1 MAELHSRR
9 ALLIGAPTGGLRG
22 VERDLEQMGELLTA
36 HQFHCETCVGPAAT
50 RDGILSAISSLAE
63 NSTGTTVVY
72 FAGHGGQY
80 TVEHIDAD
88 QSPLT
93 MYYLAPVRDTAGAWR
108 GVLQVEVLGI
118 STIHVIDGKLTRIH
132 PDGSQQILEP

>member
-63 NSTGTTVVY
+63 NSTGTTVVS
-72 FAGHGGQY
+72 FLPG
-80 TVEHIDAD
+80 
-88 QSPLT
+88 
-93 MYYLAPVRDTAGAWR
+93 TAGNTRWNT
-108 GVLQVEVLGI
+108 
-118 STIHVIDGKLTRIH
+118 STQTSPR
-132 PDGSQQILEP
+132 